1 MNLTNNDEQD
11 LYKLSKVLQDLELY
25 ISDKERILLQVI
37 EERDKMY
44 KIIQDDKELI
54 SDLYSQLSDSEK
66 AYKDEL
72 RRAYEEKRAI
82 QAIADEYRLKASRFD
97 ELTESVVKIKKK
109 AEQEALYI
117 VDNIQK
123 QSMETVSIIQSV
135 INEIKTFSIEIENM
149 KEDLKIGQDTIEDR
163 LTGIKDKLNHKIY
176 SLDKISKEFYKV
188 NGTTV
193 TEDTYNYRNIAN
205 HKN

>member
-1 MNLTNNDEQD
+1 MSLTNNDEQD